1 MIYIDHNEQY
11 DGKITVVTLGGYL
24 DSDTAPDFDDYI
36 DELIRKNRKAIVCN
50 ASGLEYVSSQGIGSM
65 VYAHR
70 KIADARGML
79 VLCSLKNEIR
89 ALYKMLGFDTVLNI
103 EDTFDAALGK
113 AARNLDI
120 GMVASESPDKDGGGD
135 IQVQI
140 IDEHD
145 ESPPERNLTGE
156 GAMGEKKGPVSGFFE
171 TPLIVECASCGGLI
185 RVPRDGSY
193 ICPECHTEFSVDSDQ
208 TVIF

>member
-70 KIADARGML
+70 KIAEARGML
-79 VLCSLKNEIR
+79 VLCNLKNEIR
-89 ALYKMLGFDTVLNI
+89 ILYGMLGFDTVLNI
-103 EDTFDAALGK
+103 EDSLDGALGK

-120 GMVASESPDKDGGGD
+120 GMVSDVAPDHEGGGD

-140 IDEHD
+140 IEEHE
-145 ESPPERNLTGE
+145 ESPPAMNLIAE
-156 GAMGEKKGPVSGFFE
+156 GGTAAKKVPANGLFE
-171 TPLIVECASCGGLI
+171 SPLVVECASCGGLI
-185 RVPRDGSY
+185 RVPGDGSY
-193 ICPECHTEFSVDSDQ
+193 ICPECHTEFSVDADQ